1 MSKGRMDYVC
11 NFSAASLIKELG
23 LEPGGRVQKAVDD
36 TFLMGV
42 QGYVPKDTGDLIHS
56 GDTHTVVGS
65 GEIVYDCDDKA
76 RRLYYGEKE
85 WNWSNGGVQED
96 GLRGPYWAE
105 RYAQDGGIE
114 EMVRA
119 AKEAMKK

>member
-23 LEPGGRVQKAVDD
+23 LEPGGRVQKAVDEE
-36 TFLMGV
+36 FLRGV
-42 QGYVPKDTGDLIHS
+42 QEYVPKDTGELYNS
-56 GDTHTVVGS
+56 GPEHTVVGS
-65 GEIVYDCDDKA
+65 GEIVFDCGKRA
-76 RRLYYGEKE
+76 RRLYYGEMD
-85 WNWSNGGVQED
+85 WNWSHGGVQEG

-114 EMVRA
+114 EMVKA